1 MLTRYKYAP
10 LIVVGVMLI
19 AGAWTTGHRT
29 SPSVTRTIPGNPV
42 ADATELE
49 RLRKQV
55 AVLAAQKDSAEADLA
70 DTQRRLDGCRRVIQR
85 YQEELAYVDDQLTK
99 GGEK

>member
-19 AGAWTTGHRT
+19 AGAWTTGHRA
-29 SPSVTRTIPGNPV
+29 SPSATRTTV
-42 ADATELE
+42 EKTEVDTTELE
-49 RLRKQV
+49 LLRKQV

-85 YQEELAYVDDQLTK
+85 YQEELAYVDKQFTK